1 MSVRDWERV
10 SLWSFSPTAIQ
21 TALSKLQERIL
32 LRLSSQKM
40 GLAGVELAVMIGI
53 AAHEGVNADFSRMYR
68 DAYAALYQARIEGK
82 SNIGLFAQGT
92 SPQRDRQ
99 AKFGTATTT

>member
-1 MSVRDWERV
+1 MVFFPNCDTDGALEIAERM
-10 SLWSFSPTAIQ
+10 
-21 TALSKLQERIL
+21 L
-32 LRLSSQKM
+32 LRLPSQKM

-53 AAHEGVNADFSRMYR
+53 AAHEGVNADFSRMHR

-99 AKFGTATTT
+99 AKFGTAATT